1 MIQENMK
8 VLNLKIQKRILK
20 VDDTQVG
27 IEEGKNAGCITVGV
41 YRWST
46 YMKICDV
53 ENEYRIPR
61 DEFELKI
68 KESKKTLAKAE
79 PDFLIR
85 SLDELP
91 RIIKFLNGY
100 K

>member
-1 MIQENMK
+1 
-8 VLNLKIQKRILK
+8 
-20 VDDTQVG
+20 
-27 IEEGKNAGCITVGV
+27 
-41 YRWST
+41 
-46 YMKICDV
+46 MKICDV

-68 KESKKTLAKAE
+68 KESKETLAKAE